1 VRSVVLDL
9 LLARA
14 RRPDEQALDG
24 RAVCRSRTGDKLGAQ
39 ADFSLYQ
46 RQFPNGP
53 HIRDVEQQLGS
64 TVKSTR
70 PGP

>member
-1 VRSVVLDL
+1 MRSVVLDL

-14 RRPDEQALDG
+14 RRPDEQALYG